1 MPLIVDGNKEII
13 TPIENIVEILREHV
27 FALGINKLEKIEK
40 KGNNLRIT
48 CPVHKGG
55 CESRPSCDVLLE
67 DKVVG
72 KKIVPAG
79 TVHCFSCGYSASFV
93 KFISDCLGTSFR
105 KSIEWLLA
113 CADYETYVEQRES
126 FVFDFFEDKN
136 KESTNYSDLP
146 IITCDDLKKFD
157 YYHPYMEKRKLT
169 PEIIEKY
176 EVGYYPEE
184 DVLTFPVYVDG
195 RCLFVA
201 KRKVKYKKFIMP
213 VVTPKPI
220 YGLDYVIN
228 ENEIYIAESIINALT
243 LESYGLNAVA
253 LFGTGSYYQ
262 IDLLKNIQARKLIL
276 CLDGDEAG
284 KKGRQ
289 RIMSGLEN
297 KIVTYLEIPE
307 GKDVN
312 DLSREEF
319 FSLEEKL
326 F

>member
-1 MPLIVDGNKEII
+1 MLIVDSNKKII
-13 TPIENIVEILREHV
+13 TPIDEIVETLQEHI

-48 CPVHKGG
+48 CPCHKGG

-67 DKVVG
+67 DKAVG
-72 KKIVPAG
+72 KKTVPAG
-79 TVHCFSCGYSASFV
+79 TVHCFSCGYSANFV
-93 KFISDCLGTSFR
+93 KFISDCLGISFR
-105 KSIEWLLA
+105 KSIEWLLS
-113 CADYETYVEQRES
+113 CADYEIYAEQRES
-126 FVFDFFEDKN
+126 FVFDFFEDK
-136 KESTNYSDLP
+136 KEESTNYSELP
-146 IITCDDLKKFD
+146 LITCEDLKKFD
-157 YYHPYMEKRKLT
+157 FYHPYMEKRKLT

-176 EVGYYPEE
+176 EIGYYPEE

-201 KRKVKYKKFIMP
+201 KRKVGYKKFIMP
-213 VVTPKPI
+213 VVIPKPI

-228 ENEIYIAESIINALT
+228 ENEIYVTESIINALT

-262 IDLLKNIQARKLIL
+262 IDVLKDIQARKLVL

-284 KKGRQ
+284 KKGRE
-289 RIMSGLEN
+289 RIMQGIDN
-297 KIVTYLEIPE
+297 KIVTYLEIPK

-312 DLSREEF
+312 DLSKEEF